1 MKQGLSLELAPMEG
15 ITTYIYRQALNR
27 HFGGIDVYYSPFI
40 ETHINKEMSYK
51 EINDIKPEN
60 NEGMNFIPQILT
72 NDAESFSRTTKKIAE
87 YGYNTFNLNLG
98 CPSGTVTAKHRGAG
112 MLQDVKELDRL
123 LDGIFSKTDYEISI
137 KTRIGY
143 EFENEWEDILE
154 IYSKYPISKLIV
166 HPRVREDFYK
176 GKPRLE
182 AVKLA
187 FEVSKDKFPI
197 VYNGDVISESSF
209 EKIIGEFT
217 QLHGVMLGR
226 GIIANPSLGAEISGC
241 IADLNFKNKF
251 RAFHDELLEEY
262 QRIMPG
268 DKPVLF
274 KMKELWSYMYVMLE
288 NPEKSLKKIRKCESC
303 SAYKAVV
310 NAML

>member
-1 MKQGLSLELAPMEG
+1 MEG

-40 ETHINKEMSYK
+40 ETHKNKEMSYK

-60 NEGMNFIPQILT
+60 NVGMTFIPQILT
-72 NDAESFSRTTKKIAE
+72 NDADSFHRTTKKIAE
-87 YGYNTFNLNLG
+87 YGYNSFNLNLG

-112 MLQDVKELDRL
+112 MLQDVNELDKL

-176 GKPRLE
+176 GKPRLN
-182 AVKLA
+182 AVTLA
-187 FEVSKDKFPI
+187 FDVVKDKFPI
-197 VYNGDVISESSF
+197 VYNGDITSTESF
-209 EKIIGEFT
+209 ERITSEFT
-217 QLHGVMLGR
+217 QLGGVMIGR

-241 IADLNFKNKF
+241 IADLNFKNKL

-288 NPEKSLKKIRKCESC
+288 NPEKSLKKIRKCENC